1 MAEKS
6 ARPKAA
12 KSDQDPF
19 RKYEEYFVASPDPW
33 VEIVKLEHGGDRTF
47 ASTVRA
53 MVTNA
58 EPAQRPGME
67 DKLLAALAKPE
78 LTEVGRMFVCRMLAL
93 IGTAKSVPALA
104 ALLGDAK
111 AADAARYALDAIED
125 PAAVEACRA
134 ALGKVTGVAKAGLIG
149 SLALRGDKGSIAAL
163 QAIQAAADE
172 PAVVKT
178 AAARGLERLTAKS

>member
-6 ARPKAA
+6 ARPKAS

-19 RKYEEYFVASPDPW
+19 RKYEEWFVASPDPW

-47 ASTVRA
+47 GSTVRA

-67 DKLLAALAKPE
+67 AKLLAALAAPE
-78 LTEVGRMFVCRMLAL
+78 LTDVGRMFVCRMLAL

-104 ALLGDAK
+104 ALLGDPK
-111 AADAARYALDAIED
+111 SADAARYALDAIDD
-125 PAAVEACRA
+125 PAAIAACRA
-134 ALGKVTGVAKAGLIG
+134 ALDQLSGVAKAGLIG
-149 SLALRGDKGSIAAL
+149 SLALRGDAGAIPAL
-163 QAIQAAADE
+163 KAIQSSATE

-178 AAARGLERLTAKS
+178 AAARGLERLGAKS